1 MALVW
6 RSGASGPL
14 SADGGLARHDT
25 GASLSALLDL
35 AGGNAAVSATT
46 RSVFPVVRSFEQ
58 QKYKNS
64 YSYKETPTY
73 LHQSSLS
80 NVKRVPSCHVL
91 RSPVPATSQ

>member
-1 MALVW
+1 MW

-46 RSVFPVVRSFEQ
+46 RSIFPVVRSFEQ
-58 QKYKNS
+58 QNYKNMCS
-64 YSYKETPTY
+64 YNEIPA
-73 LHQSSLS
+73 SSS
-80 NVKRVPSCHVL
+80 
-91 RSPVPATSQ
+91 SQFLD